1 MSATCAEGEGMGKR
15 KCRLT
20 EFFLKI
26 GLTIVHFHAF
36 LRVFKS
42 LKESADNKGKRAT
55 AVRV

>member
-1 MSATCAEGEGMGKR
+1 MPRAPRGGGMGKR

>member
-1 MSATCAEGEGMGKR
+1 MRRGGGYGEEEVPTP
-15 KCRLT
+15 RLT

-26 GLTIVHFHAF
+26 GLTFVHFHAF